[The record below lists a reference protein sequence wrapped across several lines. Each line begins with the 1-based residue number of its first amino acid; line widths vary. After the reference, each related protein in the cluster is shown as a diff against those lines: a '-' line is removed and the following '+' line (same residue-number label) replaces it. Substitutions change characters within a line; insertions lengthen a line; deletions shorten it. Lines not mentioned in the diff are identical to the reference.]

1 MKLAIEY
8 QLSMPLFMELVTDI
22 EQDICLI
29 LLNGEL
35 DASSSILVDKALQAA
50 MEKKMKHILVN
61 FSLLNYISAAG
72 IGVFISHLHAIQT
85 KEITLVLFDMN
96 SKVRNIFTVTG
107 LDELIPIVA
116 SIDEA
121 HMLCTQKTC
130 K

>member
-1 MKLAIEY
+1 MELAIEY
-8 QLSMPLFMELVTDI
+8 QLSMPLFMELVTHT

-72 IGVFISHLHAIQT
+72 IGVFISHLHSIQT

-107 LDELIPIVA
+107 LDELIPIVD

-121 HMLCTQKTC
+121 QMLCTQKTC